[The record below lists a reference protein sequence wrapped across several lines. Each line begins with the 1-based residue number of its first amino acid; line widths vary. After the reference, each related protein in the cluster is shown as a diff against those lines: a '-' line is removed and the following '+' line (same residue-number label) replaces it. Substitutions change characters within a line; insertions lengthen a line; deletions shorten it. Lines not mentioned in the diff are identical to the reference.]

1 MAGVHFELSS
11 ETDSMNQRA
20 VLIAS
25 GALLLAAALL
35 LWPDFPASALAGPLD
50 AIASK
55 GNDARDQLITVGK
68 AFIGLIT
75 AALFIMAAAGKV
87 PWMWV
92 GMVVVAGAG
101 LTAVPTIQ
109 AWLTQ

>member
-1 MAGVHFELSS
+1 
-11 ETDSMNQRA
+11 MNHRA
-20 VLIAS
+20 FLITSCVLLFATAMLI
-25 GALLLAAALL
+25 
-35 LWPDFPASALAGPLD
+35 WPDFSAVVFAGPLD
-50 AIASK
+50 SIASK

-92 GMVVVAGAG
+92 GMVIVAGAG

>member
-1 MAGVHFELSS
+1 
-11 ETDSMNQRA
+11 MNQQA
-20 VLIAS
+20 VLIAF
-25 GALLLAAALL
+25 GALLLAAAIL
-35 LWPDFPASALAGPLD
+35 LWPDFLGSALAGPLD
-50 AIASK
+50 SIASK

>member
-1 MAGVHFELSS
+1 
-11 ETDSMNQRA
+11 MNHRA
-20 VLIAS
+20 FLLTS
-25 GALLLAAALL
+25 CALLFVTAML
-35 LWPDFPASALAGPLD
+35 LWPDFLASALAGPLD
-50 AIASK
+50 SIASK

>member
-1 MAGVHFELSS
+1 
-11 ETDSMNQRA
+11 MNHRGF
-20 VLIAS
+20 LITS
-25 GALLLAAALL
+25 CALLLAAAML
-35 LWPDFPASALAGPLD
+35 LWPDISASALAGPLD
-50 AIASK
+50 SIASK

-75 AALFIMAAAGKV
+75 VALFIMAAAGKV

-109 AWLTQ
+109 TWLTQ

>member
-1 MAGVHFELSS
+1 M
-11 ETDSMNQRA
+11 DYRA
-20 VLIAS
+20 LQITTIC
-25 GALLLAAALL
+25 ALTVAAVML
-35 LWPDFPASALAGPLD
+35 LWPDFASVVLAGPLD
-50 AIASK
+50 SIATK

-68 AFIGLIT
+68 ALIGVIT
-75 AALFIMAAAGKV
+75 VALFIMAAAGKV

-109 AWLTQ
+109 SWLTQ

>member
-1 MAGVHFELSS
+1 MTH
-11 ETDSMNQRA
+11 RA
-20 VLIAS
+20 VLITCY
-25 GALLLAAALL
+25 ALLLAAAVLA
-35 LWPDFPASALAGPLD
+35 WPDFSAAVSAGPLD
-50 AIASK
+50 SIASK

-75 AALFIMAAAGKV
+75 VALFIMAAAGKV

-92 GMVVVAGAG
+92 GMVIVAGAG

-109 AWLTQ
+109 SWLTQ

>member
-1 MAGVHFELSS
+1 
-11 ETDSMNQRA
+11 MNQRA
-20 VLIAS
+20 VLITS

-68 AFIGLIT
+68 AFICLIT

>member
-1 MAGVHFELSS
+1 
-11 ETDSMNQRA
+11 MNHRGF
-20 VLIAS
+20 LITS
-25 GALLLAAALL
+25 CALLLAAAML
-35 LWPDFPASALAGPLD
+35 LWPDISASALAGPLD
-50 AIASK
+50 SIASK

-75 AALFIMAAAGKV
+75 VALFIMAAAGKV

>member
-1 MAGVHFELSS
+1 
-11 ETDSMNQRA
+11 MNKRA
-20 VLIAS
+20 VLIAF
-25 GALLLAAALL
+25 GALLLAGGML
-35 LWPDFPASALAGPLD
+35 LWPEFSASAFAGPLD

-75 AALFIMAAAGKV
+75 VVLFIMAAAGKV

-92 GMVVVAGAG
+92 GMVIVAGAG

>member
-1 MAGVHFELSS
+1 
-11 ETDSMNQRA
+11 
-20 VLIAS
+20 
-25 GALLLAAALL
+25 LLLAAAMLV
-35 LWPDFPASALAGPLD
+35 WPDFSAVALAGPLD
-50 AIASK
+50 SIASK

-75 AALFIMAAAGKV
+75 VALFIMAAAGKV

-109 AWLTQ
+109 TWLTQ

>member
-1 MAGVHFELSS
+1 
-11 ETDSMNQRA
+11 MNHRA
-20 VLIAS
+20 FLLTS
-25 GALLLAAALL
+25 CALLFATALL
-35 LWPDFPASALAGPLD
+35 VWPEFSASALAGPLD
-50 AIASK
+50 SIASK

-68 AFIGLIT
+68 AFIGLVT
-75 AALFIMAAAGKV
+75 VALFIMAAAGKV

-92 GMVVVAGAG
+92 GMLVVAGAG

>member
-1 MAGVHFELSS
+1 M
-11 ETDSMNQRA
+11 DYRA
-20 VLIAS
+20 FQITACALTVAAVVLFLPDLAS
-25 GALLLAAALL
+25 V
-35 LWPDFPASALAGPLD
+35 ALAGPLD
-50 AIASK
+50 SIASK

-75 AALFIMAAAGKV
+75 VALFIMAAAGKV

-92 GMVVVAGAG
+92 GMVIVAGAG

-109 AWLTQ
+109 SWLTQ

>member
-1 MAGVHFELSS
+1 MYHRGF
-11 ETDSMNQRA
+11 
-20 VLIAS
+20 LITS
-25 GALLLAAALL
+25 CALLLAAAMLV
-35 LWPDFPASALAGPLD
+35 WPDFFSAVALAGPLD
-50 AIASK
+50 SIASK

-68 AFIGLIT
+68 AFIGLVT
-75 AALFIMAAAGKV
+75 VALFIMAAAGKV

>member
-1 MAGVHFELSS
+1 
-11 ETDSMNQRA
+11 MNQRA

-25 GALLLAAALL
+25 GALLLGLAML
-35 LWPDFPASALAGPLD
+35 LWPDFLGSALAGPLD
-50 AIASK
+50 SIALK

-75 AALFIMAAAGKV
+75 VALFIMAAAGKV

>member
-1 MAGVHFELSS
+1 MHY
-11 ETDSMNQRA
+11 RA
-20 VLIAS
+20 LQITAC
-25 GALLLAAALL
+25 ALLVAAVVLF
-35 LWPDFPASALAGPLD
+35 WPDLASYASAGPLD
-50 AIASK
+50 SIASK

-75 AALFIMAAAGKV
+75 VALFIMAAAGKV

-92 GMVVVAGAG
+92 GMVIVAGAG

-109 AWLTQ
+109 SWLTQ